1 MGHPV
6 TRETKGRRRAILT
19 GGRNMTGFK
28 KNALQKFVQDA
39 KIATYLKYMDSF
51 SDDDKIK
58 WLDILYAL
66 REDIN
71 RNIQRLEK
79 YNK

>member
-1 MGHPV
+1 
-6 TRETKGRRRAILT
+6 
-19 GGRNMTGFK
+19 
-28 KNALQKFVQDA
+28 VQDA

-51 SDDDKIK
+51 SEDDKTK

>member
-1 MGHPV
+1 M
-6 TRETKGRRRAILT
+6 K
-19 GGRNMTGFK
+19 K
-28 KNALQKFVQDA
+28 KNQDTLQKFVQDA
-39 KIATYLKYMDSF
+39 KIATYLKYMDTF

-58 WLDILYAL
+58 WLDVLYSL

-71 RNIQRLEK
+71 KNIQRLEK

>member
-1 MGHPV
+1 M
-6 TRETKGRRRAILT
+6 K
-19 GGRNMTGFK
+19 K
-28 KNALQKFVQDA
+28 KNQDVLQKFVQDA
-39 KIATYLKYMDSF
+39 KIATYLKYMDTF

-58 WLDILYAL
+58 WLDVLYSL

-71 RNIQRLEK
+71 KNIQRLEK

>member
-1 MGHPV
+1 M
-6 TRETKGRRRAILT
+6 TK
-19 GGRNMTGFK
+19 K
-28 KNALQKFVQDA
+28 DQKELQKFVRDA

-51 SDDDKIK
+51 SEDDKIK
-58 WLDILYAL
+58 WLDVLYAL

-71 RNIQRLEK
+71 KNIQRLEK

>member
-1 MGHPV
+1 M
-6 TRETKGRRRAILT
+6 K
-19 GGRNMTGFK
+19 K
-28 KNALQKFVQDA
+28 KNQDALQKFVQDA
-39 KIATYLKYMDSF
+39 KIATYFKYMDTF

-58 WLDILYAL
+58 WLDVLYAL

-71 RNIQRLEK
+71 KNIQRLEK

>member
-1 MGHPV
+1 M
-6 TRETKGRRRAILT
+6 K
-19 GGRNMTGFK
+19 K
-28 KNALQKFVQDA
+28 KNQDALQKFVQDA
-39 KIATYLKYMDSF
+39 KIATYLKYMDTF

-58 WLDILYAL
+58 WLDVLYSL

-71 RNIQRLEK
+71 KNIQRLEK

>member
-1 MGHPV
+1 M
-6 TRETKGRRRAILT
+6 K
-19 GGRNMTGFK
+19 K
-28 KNALQKFVQDA
+28 KNQDALQKFVQDA

-51 SDDDKIK
+51 SEDDKIK
-58 WLDILYAL
+58 WLDVLYAM

-71 RNIQRLEK
+71 KNIQRLEK

>member
-1 MGHPV
+1 M
-6 TRETKGRRRAILT
+6 TK
-19 GGRNMTGFK
+19 K
-28 KNALQKFVQDA
+28 DQKELQKFVQDA

-51 SDDDKIK
+51 SEDDKIK
-58 WLDILYAL
+58 WLDVLYAL

-71 RNIQRLEK
+71 KNIQRLEK

>member
-1 MGHPV
+1 M
-6 TRETKGRRRAILT
+6 KQ
-19 GGRNMTGFK
+19 
-28 KNALQKFVQDA
+28 KNQSALQKFVQDA

-51 SDDDKIK
+51 GEDDKIN
-58 WLDILYAL
+58 WLDVLYAM

-71 RNIQRLEK
+71 KNIQRIEK